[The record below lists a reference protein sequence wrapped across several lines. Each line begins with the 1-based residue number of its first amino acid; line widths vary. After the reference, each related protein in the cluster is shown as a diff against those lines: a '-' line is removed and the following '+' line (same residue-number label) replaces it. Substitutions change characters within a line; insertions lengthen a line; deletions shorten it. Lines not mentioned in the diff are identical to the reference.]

1 MCYYL
6 VMKRATKI
14 VLIVLIVVAV
24 LLVLTITVA
33 NWGLPKLVVL
43 GVGEEVTFSR
53 LSLALQRGEVIAE
66 DINYREGEFSSEYLS
81 LKVSPQELFALALK
95 RGSYLK
101 TVTLEAHN
109 LATKDLRVGEIN
121 LDIVGEIDPFNI
133 NAATVNLA
141 TVHLKG
147 ASLNLIGE
155 LALEVEEATL
165 RGEGPITIASLQKG
179 FPDLLADFAEI
190 EVVAKEIKGEP
201 QFSLDPFAAIS
212 PWVVDL
218 SNWRIDY
225 AEFYF
230 KPTDDILF
238 ALDAPLLK
246 GEGQLHEGEA
256 LAIDML
262 VEDLNDQ
269 VRSELAL
276 FFLFLGQEIPP
287 VPFQLTLRW
296 WGEGFPL
303 IEFY

>member
-1 MCYYL
+1 MCYYS
-6 VMKRATKI
+6 VMKRTVKI
-14 VLIVLIVVAV
+14 VLIVLLVIAV
-24 LLVLTITVA
+24 LSVLAIAIA
-33 NWGLPKLVVL
+33 NWVVPQF
-43 GVGEEVTFSR
+43 VASWVEDVATFSS
-53 LSLALQRGEVIAE
+53 LSLALHRGEVQAK
-66 DINYREGEFSSEYLS
+66 DFSFNGGEVTGDYLY

-95 RGSYLK
+95 RGSHLK

-109 LATKDLRVGEIN
+109 LATKDLRVGEID
-121 LDIVGEIDPFNI
+121 LDIVGEIDPFNLDTS
-133 NAATVNLA
+133 AVNLA
-141 TVHLKG
+141 TAHLKG
-147 ASLNLIGE
+147 ASLNLIEE

-165 RGEGPITIASLQKG
+165 RGEGLITIASLQKG
-179 FPDLLADFAEI
+179 FPALLADFAEV

-201 QFSLDPFAAIS
+201 QFSLDSFAAIS

-218 SNWRIDY
+218 ANWRIDY
-225 AEFYF
+225 AELYF
-230 KPTDDILF
+230 NPTDATLF

-246 GEGQLHEGEA
+246 GEGQLHYGEA

-276 FFLFLGQEIPP
+276 FFLFLGQEVPP
-287 VPFQLTLRW
+287 APFQLTLRW